1 MERNMVADQAA
12 VVQGVNV
19 GMKKGWVL
27 LVGLFSTTT
36 FLTIAESSADENGDG
51 LWFIEGRYSK
61 SFNEKVGW
69 TDLDTVTPVTST
81 KGNARN
87 NLNSMGLA
95 VGLNVNNGRTSISV
109 VYETFNNKTFSFLI
123 PASGNAN
130 ISMPMEMKNQMI
142 EVSHKLPLTQKT
154 FFMTL
159 LGIGNSR
166 IKTDKY
172 SVNGTLTGTGKTVS
186 NTSTRLGGGLG
197 YAINKNTELILMLQK
212 SDYGDSEVLQTNNAI
227 FKTNVSTMEASFKVR
242 LSF

>member
-1 MERNMVADQAA
+1 
-12 VVQGVNV
+12 
-19 GMKKGWVL
+19 MKDGFGLL
-27 LVGLFSTTT
+27 LVGLVSTTA

-69 TDLDTVTPVTST
+69 TDLDTVTPVAGTT
-81 KGNARN
+81 GNARN

-95 VGLNVNNGRTSISV
+95 VGFNVNNGRTGISV
-109 VYETFNNKTFSFLI
+109 AHETFNNKTFSFLI

-130 ISMPMEMKNQMI
+130 ISMPMKLKNQMI

-159 LGIGNSR
+159 LGLGKSR

-172 SVNGTLTGTGKTVS
+172 SVNGTLSGTGKTVS
-186 NTSTRLGGGLG
+186 NTSTRLAGGLG
-197 YAINKNTELILMLQK
+197 YTINKNTQLLLMLQK
-212 SDYGDSEVLQTNNAI
+212 SDYGDSEVIQSNNAI
-227 FKTNVSTMEASFKVR
+227 FKTNVSTMEASFRVR
-242 LSF
+242 LNF

>member
-1 MERNMVADQAA
+1 
-12 VVQGVNV
+12 
-19 GMKKGWVL
+19 MKNGFGLL
-27 LVGLFSTTT
+27 LVGLVSTTA

-69 TDLDTVTPVTST
+69 TDLDTVTPVAGTT
-81 KGNARN
+81 GNARN

-95 VGLNVNNGRTSISV
+95 VGFNVNNGRTGISV
-109 VYETFNNKTFSFLI
+109 AHETFNNKTFSFLI

-130 ISMPMEMKNQMI
+130 ISMPMKLKNQMI

-159 LGIGNSR
+159 LGLGKSR

-172 SVNGTLTGTGKTVS
+172 SVNGTLSGTGKTVS

-197 YAINKNTELILMLQK
+197 YTINKNTQLLLMLQK
-212 SDYGDSEVLQTNNAI
+212 SDYGDSEVIQSNNAI
-227 FKTNVSTMEASFKVR
+227 FKTNVSTMEAGFRVR
-242 LSF
+242 LNF